1 MLLKAAKKNKSFFQ
15 SVTKLWEEKRLLGI
29 KVAFLLIVMIELSE
43 SILLCSQDPLLT
55 KELYGPLRDSGHRVE
70 ISEHAAEAI
79 KCILG
84 KNYLAVILDSRD
96 VGLNVIEA
104 AAIIK
109 SLSPEIYILIIGEHD
124 NASDVYSMKKPE
136 DLERL
141 LEFVNKLSCMKVKAT
156 S

>member
-1 MLLKAAKKNKSFFQ
+1 MAVVKSGINKIKVFQ
-15 SVTKLWEEKRLLGI
+15 CFTKLSEEKRLLGI
-29 KVAFLLIVMIELSE
+29 KVALKIYMMIEAADN
-43 SILLCSQDPLLT
+43 ILLCSQNPLLT
-55 KELYGPLRDSGHRVE
+55 KELYGPLRDSGCRVE

-84 KNYLAVILDSRD
+84 KHYLAVILDSRD

-104 AAIIK
+104 VTIIK
-109 SLSPEIYILIIGEHD
+109 SLSPDIYIFIIGEHD
-124 NASDVYSMKKPE
+124 STADVYSVKRPE

-141 LEFVNKLSCMKVKAT
+141 VEFINNLPSLKAR

>member
-1 MLLKAAKKNKSFFQ
+1 
-15 SVTKLWEEKRLLGI
+15 LWEEKRLLGT
-29 KVAFLLIVMIELSE
+29 KVAVLFIVTTQISE

-55 KELYGPLRDSGHRVE
+55 KELYGPLSDFGYMVE
-70 ISEHAAEAI
+70 IKEHAAEAI

-84 KNYLAVILDSRD
+84 KSYLVVILDSRD

-104 AAIIK
+104 ANIIK
-109 SLSPEIYILIIGEHD
+109 SLSPDIYILMIGEHD
-124 NASDVYSMKKPE
+124 NASDAYSVKKPE

-141 LEFVNKLSCMKVKAT
+141 LEFISKLSCLKVKAK

>member
-1 MLLKAAKKNKSFFQ
+1 ML
-15 SVTKLWEEKRLLGI
+15 
-29 KVAFLLIVMIELSE
+29 IEISGN
-43 SILLCSQDPLLT
+43 ILLCSQNPLLT
-55 KELYGPLRDSGHRVE
+55 KELYGPLRDSGYRVE

-84 KNYLAVILDSRD
+84 KHYLAVILDSSD

-104 AAIIK
+104 VNIIK
-109 SLSPEIYILIIGEHD
+109 SLSPDIYIFVVGEHD
-124 NASDVYSMKKPE
+124 NTADVYSVKRPE

-141 LEFVNKLSCMKVKAT
+141 VEFINNLPSLKVTAR

>member
-1 MLLKAAKKNKSFFQ
+1 
-15 SVTKLWEEKRLLGI
+15 
-29 KVAFLLIVMIELSE
+29 MIEIFD

-55 KELYGPLRDSGHRVE
+55 KELYGPLRDSGYSVE

-84 KNYLAVILDSRD
+84 KHYLAVILDSRD

-104 AAIIK
+104 AAIIT
-109 SLSPEIYILIIGEHD
+109 SLCPDVYILMIGEHD

-141 LEFVNKLSCMKVKAT
+141 LEFISMLSCLKVKAR